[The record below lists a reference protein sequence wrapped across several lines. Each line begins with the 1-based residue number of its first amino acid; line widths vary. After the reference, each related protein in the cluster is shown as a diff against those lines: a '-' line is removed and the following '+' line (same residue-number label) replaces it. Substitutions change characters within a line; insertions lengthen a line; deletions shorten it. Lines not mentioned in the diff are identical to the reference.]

1 MNGSRLAEA
10 LYPVVL
16 AFTNIG
22 LGVGLYEIGILV
34 LALVL
39 WLTGA
44 LVIVGFVSS
53 PELGV
58 TPPGE
63 SVS

>member
-1 MNGSRLAEA
+1 MNVSGMSDA
-10 LYPVVL
+10 LCPIVL
-16 AFTNIG
+16 VLSNIG
-22 LGVGLYEIGILV
+22 LGVGLYEIGILL

-58 TPPGE
+58 TRPGE
-63 SVS
+63 SIS